1 MERLL
6 EVLEKSLNFTH
17 TYMNPAFH
25 FSCSSQDHISVV
37 VYIDGK
43 EEVLDTYCGQKTPP
57 QLMSNGVRMK
67 VIFRSESSQKI
78 NVSGFKLEYSFRTGQ
93 WQFLEGLGDILCF
106 PLHLSVRLSVTKL
119 CPLYNLITVRD
130 ISTKLHT
137 FMKHIQKT
145 YHAQES

>member
-1 MERLL
+1 M
-6 EVLEKSLNFTH
+6 
-17 TYMNPAFH
+17 
-25 FSCSSQDHISVV
+25 V

-93 WQFLEGLGDILCF
+93 SQFLKEMELGDISYQLIC
-106 PLHLSVRLSVTKL
+106 LVSIKLTLSFM
-119 CPLYNLITVRD
+119 NIHA
-130 ISTKLHT
+130 KLHPL
-137 FMKHIQKT
+137 
-145 YHAQES
+145 